1 MLKAYKYRIYPTD
14 EQKVLLAKTFG
25 CCRWFYNFAL
35 NLTNETYKATG
46 KGLSRNEIINKLP
59 QLKKEKEWL
68 SEVPSQALQQ
78 VALDL
83 SSAFLNFFE
92 KRAKF
97 PKFKKKGNKQSV
109 RFPQGIKLDGDYL
122 TLPKFKKVYCKV
134 SRLEGKLKSVTVSM
148 TSSGK
153 YFASCLY
160 DDGQDLPEQNSEGKA
175 VGIDLGVKDFA
186 ITSDGSKYGNLNHYR
201 KYEQKLAKKQRRLAK
216 KQKGSNNRN
225 KARKAV
231 AKVHEKI
238 TRCREDFLHKL
249 SRKLVDENQVIV
261 VENLAVK
268 NMVKNHKLA
277 KSISD
282 CGWGQFCTMVKY
294 KAEWD
299 GKTYIEVD
307 RFFPSSKTCNH
318 CLHQVDSLTLDIR
331 SWQCPKCG
339 TIHDRDVNA
348 AKNIRDEGLR
358 ILKGL
363 CLDFTSKPCR
373 LPRAV
378 GHIASASGERVRLSK
393 GCSFAIRSGLL

>member
-1 MLKAYKYRIYPTD
+1 MLKAYRYRIYPTT
-14 EQKVLLAKTFG
+14 EQKALLAKTFG
-25 CCRWFYNFAL
+25 SCRWFYNFAL

-59 QLKKEKEWL
+59 ELKKEFEWL
-68 SEVPSQALQQ
+68 TEVPSQALQQ

-109 RFPQGIKLDGDYL
+109 RFPQSIKLDGDYL
-122 TLPKFKKVYCKV
+122 TLPKLKKVYCKV
-134 SRLEGKLKSVTVSM
+134 SRLPEGKLKSVTVSM
-148 TSSGK
+148 TPSGK

-175 VGIDLGVKDFA
+175 IGIDLGIKDFC
-186 ITSDGSKYGNLNHYR
+186 ITSDGSKYGNPNHYR
-201 KYEQKLAKKQRRLAK
+201 KYEQKLAKKQKQLAK

-268 NMVKNHKLA
+268 NMVRNHKLA

-282 CGWGQFCTMVKY
+282 CGWGQFCTMLKY
-294 KAEWD
+294 KAEWE
-299 GKTYIEVD
+299 GKYYIEVD

-318 CLHQVDSLTLDIR
+318 CLHQLDSLSLDMR
-331 SWQCPKCG
+331 LWQCPKCE
-339 TIHDRDVNA
+339 TIHDRDINA

-358 ILKGL
+358 IL
-363 CLDFTSKPCR
+363 
-373 LPRAV
+373 AV
-378 GHIASASGERVRLSK
+378 GHIASASRERVRPSK
-393 GCSFAIRSGLL
+393 GTAFVRHPSMKEESSA

>member
-1 MLKAYKYRIYPTD
+1 MLKAYRYRIYPTT
-14 EQKVLLAKTFG
+14 EQKALLAKTFG
-25 CCRWFYNFAL
+25 SCRWFYNFAL

-59 QLKKEKEWL
+59 ELKKEFEWL
-68 SEVPSQALQQ
+68 KEVPSQALQQ

-97 PKFKKKGNKQSV
+97 PNFKKKSNKQSV
-109 RFPQGIKLDGDYL
+109 RFPQSIKLEGDYL
-122 TLPKFKKVYCKV
+122 TLPKLKKVYCKV
-134 SRLEGKLKSVTVSM
+134 SRLPEGNLKSITVSM
-148 TSSGK
+148 TPSGK

-160 DDGQDLPEQNSEGKA
+160 DDGQNLPEQNSEGKA
-175 VGIDLGVKDFA
+175 IGIDLGIKDFC
-186 ITSDGSKYGNLNHYR
+186 ITSDGSKYGNPNHYR
-201 KYEQKLAKKQRRLAK
+201 KYEQKLAKKQKRLAK

-268 NMVKNHKLA
+268 NMVRNHKLA

-294 KAEWD
+294 KAEWE
-299 GKTYIEVD
+299 GKYYIEVD

-331 SWQCPKCG
+331 SWQCPNCG
-339 TIHDRDVNA
+339 TIHDRDINA
-348 AKNIRDEGLR
+348 AINIRDEGLR
-358 ILKGL
+358 IL
-363 CLDFTSKPCR
+363 
-373 LPRAV
+373 AV
-378 GHIASASGERVRLSK
+378 GHIATASGERVRPSK
-393 GCSFAIRSGLL
+393 GTAFVRHPSMKEESSRL

>member
-1 MLKAYKYRIYPTD
+1 MLKAFKYRIYLTD

-59 QLKKEKEWL
+59 ELKKEKEWL
-68 SEVPSQALQQ
+68 TEVPSQALQQ

-109 RFPQGIKLDGDYL
+109 RFPQGIKLDGEYL
-122 TLPKFKKVYCKV
+122 TLPKLKKVYCKV
-134 SRLEGKLKSVTVSM
+134 SRLPEGKLKSVTMSM
-148 TSSGK
+148 TPSGK

-160 DDGQDLPEQNSEGKA
+160 DDGIDLPKQNSEGKA
-175 VGIDLGVKDFA
+175 VGIDLGIKDFA
-186 ITSDGSKYGNLNHYR
+186 ITSDGSKYGNPNHYR
-201 KYEQKLAKKQRRLAK
+201 KYEQKLAKKQKQLAK

-282 CGWGQFCTMVKY
+282 CGWGQFCTMLKY
-294 KAEWD
+294 KAEWE
-299 GKTYIEVD
+299 GKYYIEVD

-318 CLHQVDSLTLDIR
+318 CLHQMDKLSLDIR

-358 ILKGL
+358 IL
-363 CLDFTSKPCR
+363 
-373 LPRAV
+373 AV
-378 GHIASASGERVRLSK
+378 GHIATASGERVRPSK
-393 GCSFAIRSGLL
+393 GTAFVRHPSVKEESPVTL

>member
-1 MLKAYKYRIYPTD
+1 MLKAYRYRIYPTD

-25 CCRWFYNFAL
+25 CCRWFYNYSLA
-35 NLTNETYKATG
+35 LTNETYKATG

-59 QLKKEKEWL
+59 ELKKELEWL
-68 SEVPSQALQQ
+68 TEVPSQALQQ

-109 RFPQGIKLDGDYL
+109 RFPQGIQLDDDYL
-122 TLPKFKKVYCKV
+122 TLPKLKKVYCKV
-134 SRLEGKLKSVTVSM
+134 SRLPFGKLKSVTVSM

-160 DDGQDLPEQNSEGKA
+160 DDGIDLPKQNSDGKA
-175 VGIDLGVKDFA
+175 VGIDLGIKDFA
-186 ITSDGSKYGNLNHYR
+186 ITSDGSKYGNPNHYR
-201 KYEQKLAKKQRRLAK
+201 KYEQKLAKKQKQLAK

-225 KARKAV
+225 KARKVV

-282 CGWGQFCTMVKY
+282 CGWGQFCTMLKY
-294 KAEWD
+294 KAEWE
-299 GKTYIEVD
+299 GKYYIEVD

-318 CLHQVDSLTLDIR
+318 CLNQLDSLSLDMR
-331 SWQCPKCG
+331 LWQCRNCG
-339 TIHDRDVNA
+339 TIHDRDINA

-358 ILKGL
+358 IL
-363 CLDFTSKPCR
+363 
-373 LPRAV
+373 AV
-378 GHIASASGERVRLSK
+378 GHIATASGERVRPSK
-393 GCSFAIRSGLL
+393 GTAFVRHPSVKEESPTIARRV

>member
-1 MLKAYKYRIYPTD
+1 MLKAFKYRIYLTD

-59 QLKKEKEWL
+59 ELKKELEWL
-68 SEVPSQALQQ
+68 TEVPSQALQQ

-109 RFPQGIKLDGDYL
+109 RFPQGIKLDGEYL
-122 TLPKFKKVYCKV
+122 TLPKLKKVYCKV
-134 SRLEGKLKSVTVSM
+134 SRLPEGKLKSVTMSM
-148 TSSGK
+148 TPSGK

-160 DDGQDLPEQNSEGKA
+160 DDGIDLPKQNSEGKA
-175 VGIDLGVKDFA
+175 VGIDLGIKDFA
-186 ITSDGSKYGNLNHYR
+186 ITSDGSKYGNPNHYR
-201 KYEQKLAKKQRRLAK
+201 KYEQKLAKKQKQLAK

-268 NMVKNHKLA
+268 NMVRNHKLA

-282 CGWGQFCTMVKY
+282 CGWGQFCTMLKY
-294 KAEWD
+294 KAEWE
-299 GKTYIEVD
+299 GKYYIEVD

-318 CLHQVDSLTLDIR
+318 CLQQVDSLSLDMR
-331 SWQCPKCG
+331 LWQCPKCG

-358 ILKGL
+358 IL
-363 CLDFTSKPCR
+363 
-373 LPRAV
+373 AV
-378 GHIASASGERVRLSK
+378 GHIASASGERVRPSK
-393 GCSFAIRSGLL
+393 GTAFVRHRSVKEESPITPQG

>member
-1 MLKAYKYRIYPTD
+1 MLKAYRYRIYPTT
-14 EQKVLLAKTFG
+14 EQKALLAKTFG
-25 CCRWFYNFAL
+25 SCRWFYNFAL
-35 NLTNETYKATG
+35 SLTNQTYKATG

-59 QLKKEKEWL
+59 ELKKEFEWL
-68 SEVPSQALQQ
+68 TEVPSQTLQQ

-122 TLPKFKKVYCKV
+122 TLPKLKKVYCKI
-134 SRLEGKLKSVTVSM
+134 SRLPEGKLKSVTVSM
-148 TSSGK
+148 TPSGK

-175 VGIDLGVKDFA
+175 VGIDLGLTHFA
-186 ITSDGSKYGNLNHYR
+186 MTSDGSKYGNPKHYR
-201 KYEQKLAKKQRRLAK
+201 KYEQKLAKKQKRLAK

-231 AKVHEKI
+231 AKVYEKI

-249 SRKLVDENQVIV
+249 SRKLVDENQVIC

-268 NMVKNHKLA
+268 NMVRNHKLA

-282 CGWGQFCTMVKY
+282 CGWGQFCTMLKY
-294 KAEWD
+294 KAEWE

-339 TIHDRDVNA
+339 TIHDRDINA

-358 ILKGL
+358 LL
-363 CLDFTSKPCR
+363 
-373 LPRAV
+373 AV
-378 GHIASASGERVRLSK
+378 GHIASAFGERVRPSK
-393 GCSFAIRSGLL
+393 GTAFVRHHLMKEESSRL

>member
-1 MLKAYKYRIYPTD
+1 MLKAYRYRIYPTD

-59 QLKKEKEWL
+59 ELKKEKEWL
-68 SEVPSQALQQ
+68 TEVPSQSLQQ

-92 KRAKF
+92 KQAKF

-109 RFPQGIKLDGDYL
+109 RFPQGIKLDDDYL
-122 TLPKFKKVYCKV
+122 TLPKLKKVYCKV
-134 SRLEGKLKSVTVSM
+134 SRLPFGKLKSVTVSM
-148 TSSGK
+148 TPSGK

-160 DDGQDLPEQNSEGKA
+160 DDGVDLPKQSSEGKA

-186 ITSDGSKYGNLNHYR
+186 ITSDGSKYGNPNHYR
-201 KYEQKLAKKQRRLAK
+201 KYEQKLAKKQKQLAK

-268 NMVKNHKLA
+268 NMVRNHKLA

-282 CGWGQFCTMVKY
+282 CGWGQFCTMLKY
-294 KAEWD
+294 KAEWE
-299 GKTYIEVD
+299 GKYYIEVD

-318 CLHQVDSLTLDIR
+318 CLHQMDKLSLDIR

-339 TIHDRDVNA
+339 TIHDRDINA

-358 ILKGL
+358 ML
-363 CLDFTSKPCR
+363 
-373 LPRAV
+373 AV
-378 GHIASASGERVRLSK
+378 GRIASASGERVRPSK
-393 GCSFAIRSGLL
+393 GTAFVRHRSVKEESPTIARRV

>member
-1 MLKAYKYRIYPTD
+1 MLKAYKYRIYPTQ

-25 CCRWFYNFAL
+25 CSRWFYNYAL
-35 NLTNETYKATG
+35 NLTNETYKTTG

-59 QLKKEKEWL
+59 ELKKEHEWL
-68 SEVPSQALQQ
+68 TEVPSQALQQ

-92 KRAKF
+92 KRANF
-97 PKFKKKGNKQSV
+97 PKLKKKGNKQSA

-122 TLPKFKKVYCKV
+122 TLPKLKKVYCKV
-134 SRLEGKLKSVTVSM
+134 SRLPKGKLKSVTVSM
-148 TSSGK
+148 TPSGK

-160 DDGQDLPEQNSEGKA
+160 DDGKDIPLSSPLIGGTEGGEGKA
-175 VGIDLGVKDFA
+175 IGIDLGVNHFCV
-186 ITSDGSKYGNLNHYR
+186 TSDGTKHGNPKHYR
-201 KYEQKLAKKQRRLAK
+201 KYEKRLAKKQRRLAK
-216 KQKGSNNRN
+216 KQKTSSNRN

-249 SRKLVDENQVIV
+249 SRQLVDENQVIC

-268 NMVKNHKLA
+268 NMVRNHSLA

-282 CGWGQFCTMVKY
+282 CGWGQFCTMLKY
-294 KAEWD
+294 KAEGE
-299 GKTYIEVD
+299 GKIYIEVD

-318 CLHQVDSLTLDIR
+318 CLHQVKEMPLNVR
-331 SWQCPKCG
+331 EWQCLKCG

-348 AKNIRDEGLR
+348 AGNIRDEGLR
-358 ILKGL
+358 LL
-363 CLDFTSKPCR
+363 
-373 LPRAV
+373 AV
-378 GHIASASGERVRLSK
+378 GHTVKACGERVRPSK
-393 GCSFAIRSGLL
+393 GTAFARHHSVKQESHVL

>member
-1 MLKAYKYRIYPTD
+1 MLKAYRYRIYPTD

-59 QLKKEKEWL
+59 ELKKEKEWL
-68 SEVPSQALQQ
+68 AEVPSQALQQ

-109 RFPQGIKLDGDYL
+109 RFPQGIKLDDDYL
-122 TLPKFKKVYCKV
+122 TLPKLKKVYCKV
-134 SRLEGKLKSVTVSM
+134 SRLPLGKLKSVTVSM

-160 DDGQDLPEQNSEGKA
+160 DDGVDLPKQNSEGKA
-175 VGIDLGVKDFA
+175 VGIDLGIKDFA
-186 ITSDGSKYGNLNHYR
+186 ITSDGSKYGNPKHYR
-201 KYEQKLAKKQRRLAK
+201 IYELKLARKQKRLAR
-216 KQKGSNNRN
+216 KQKGSNNRH

-231 AKVHEKI
+231 AKIHEKI

-282 CGWGQFCTMVKY
+282 CGWGQFCTMLKY
-294 KAEWD
+294 KAEWE
-299 GKTYIEVD
+299 GKYYIEVD

-318 CLHQVDSLTLDIR
+318 CLNQLDSLSLDMR
-331 SWQCPKCG
+331 LWQCRNCG
-339 TIHDRDVNA
+339 TIHDRDINA

-358 ILKGL
+358 IL
-363 CLDFTSKPCR
+363 
-373 LPRAV
+373 AV
-378 GHIASASGERVRLSK
+378 GHIATASGERVRPSK
-393 GCSFAIRSGLL
+393 GTAFVRHPSVKEESPTIARRV

>member
-1 MLKAYKYRIYPTD
+1 MLKAYRYRIYPTN

-25 CCRWFYNFAL
+25 CCRWFSNYAL
-35 NLTNETYKATG
+35 NLTNETYKTTG

-59 QLKKEKEWL
+59 ELKKEYEWL
-68 SEVPSQALQQ
+68 TEVPSQALQQ

-97 PKFKKKGNKQSV
+97 PRFKKKGNKQSV

-122 TLPKFKKVYCKV
+122 TLPKLKKVYCKV
-134 SRLEGKLKSVTVSM
+134 SRLPFGKLKSVTVSM
-148 TSSGK
+148 TPSGK
-153 YFASCLY
+153 YLASCLY

-175 VGIDLGVKDFA
+175 IGIDLGISHFA
-186 ITSDGSKYGNLNHYR
+186 ITSDGTKHGNPNHYR
-201 KYEQKLAKKQRRLAK
+201 KYEQKLAKKQKRLAK
-216 KQKGSNNRN
+216 KQKGSSNRN

-282 CGWGQFCTMVKY
+282 CGWGQFCTMLKY
-294 KAEWD
+294 KAEWK
-299 GKTYIEVD
+299 GKYYIEVD
-307 RFFPSSKTCNH
+307 RFFPSSKTCNN
-318 CLHQVDSLTLDIR
+318 CLNQVDSLTLDMR
-331 SWQCPKCG
+331 LWQCPKCG
-339 TIHDRDVNA
+339 TIHDRDINA

-358 ILKGL
+358 IL
-363 CLDFTSKPCR
+363 
-373 LPRAV
+373 AV
-378 GHIASASGERVRLSK
+378 GHIASASGERVRPSK
-393 GCSFAIRSGLL
+393 GTAFVRHLSVKEESPVTP

>member
-14 EQKVLLAKTFG
+14 EQKLLLAKTFG

-68 SEVPSQALQQ
+68 SEVPSQSLQQ

-109 RFPQGIKLDGDYL
+109 RFPQSIKLDGDYL
-122 TLPKFKKVYCKV
+122 TLPKLKKVYCKV
-134 SRLEGKLKSVTVSM
+134 SRLPNGKLKSVTVTM
-148 TSSGK
+148 TTSGK

-160 DDGQDLPEQNSEGKA
+160 DDEQDLPERNSEGKA
-175 VGIDLGVKDFA
+175 IGIDLGVKDFC
-186 ITSDGSKYGNLNHYR
+186 ITSDGSKYGNPNHYR
-201 KYEQKLAKKQRRLAK
+201 KYEQKLAKKQKRLAK
-216 KQKGSNNRN
+216 KQKGSNNRH

-231 AKVHEKI
+231 AKIHEKI

-268 NMVKNHKLA
+268 NMVRNHKLA

-331 SWQCPKCG
+331 SWQCRKFG
-339 TIHDRDVNA
+339 TIHG
-348 AKNIRDEGLR
+348 K
-358 ILKGL
+358 
-363 CLDFTSKPCR
+363 
-373 LPRAV
+373 
-378 GHIASASGERVRLSK
+378 HIDL
-393 GCSFAIRSGLL
+393 

>member
-1 MLKAYKYRIYPTD
+1 MLKAYRYRIYPTD

-68 SEVPSQALQQ
+68 TEVPSQALQQ

-122 TLPKFKKVYCKV
+122 SLPKFKKVECKV
-134 SRLEGKLKSVTVSM
+134 SRLPEGKLKSVTVSM

-160 DDGQDLPEQNSEGKA
+160 DDGQDLPQQNSEGKA
-175 VGIDLGVKDFA
+175 VGIDLGLTHFA
-186 ITSDGSKYGNLNHYR
+186 ITSDGSKYGNPNHYR
-201 KYEQKLAKKQRRLAK
+201 KYEHKLAKKQKRLAK
-216 KQKGSNNRN
+216 KQKGSHNRN

-249 SRKLVDENQVIV
+249 SRKLVGENQVIC

-282 CGWGQFCTMVKY
+282 CGWGQFCTMLKY
-294 KAEWD
+294 KAEWE
-299 GKTYIEVD
+299 GKYYIEVD

-318 CLHQVDSLTLDIR
+318 CLHQVDSLTLDMR
-331 SWQCPKCG
+331 LWQCPKCG
-339 TIHDRDVNA
+339 TIHDRDINA

-358 ILKGL
+358 IL
-363 CLDFTSKPCR
+363 
-373 LPRAV
+373 AV
-378 GHIASASGERVRLSK
+378 GHIASASGERVRPSK
-393 GCSFAIRSGLL
+393 GTAFVRHRSVKEESPVTATQGA